1 MHESIRIPQSAFR
14 ILLFSRAM
22 GAKSQPV
29 ESTPPL
35 EWLSALCRGSSDLS
49 GNGASGFS
57 DQGFQQAWCFVRSI
71 LDSMP
76 LGLVIK
82 DTAGRRVYANRGYL
96 EIHHA
101 ALDDILGK
109 TDLEL
114 FPADMAKAMHED
126 DQLVMQTG
134 EAAYQLDEQ
143 RLPDGRQR
151 WIERTKTPLR
161 NQDGAIV
168 GLQLLLR
175 DVSEQHEAEKALN
188 LERDLLHTLMDN
200 IPDSIYFKDRESRF
214 LRISRQMAEK
224 FGLGSPSQ
232 AIGKTDADVFTSEH
246 AQQAL
251 ADEMEIIRT
260 GQPLVARIE
269 RETWPDRDATWVS
282 TTKMPLRNDEGRTI
296 GTFGISR
303 DVTEIK
309 RTQEE
314 LTRARDAADAA
325 SRAKGDFLANMSHE
339 IRTPLNG
346 IIGMTELLLNTDLS
360 AEQRDYQEIVKSSA
374 DALLSLLNDILDFSK
389 IEAGKLELEE
399 IPFDLRETL
408 GATMRVLAT
417 RAAEKGLELAVH
429 IPPEMPNWLVGDPG
443 RLRQIVVNLV
453 GNAVKFTSK
462 GEIVVDVDVQS
473 SDAKQVTLHLAV
485 RDTGIGIPLDKRE
498 RIFEAFCQEDASTTR
513 RYGGT
518 GLGLTISSQLVEM
531 MGGRI
536 WVESQPGKGSTFHFT
551 ARFAPAIDQR
561 PITPAELESLYDMPV
576 LVVDDNETNRFI
588 CQELLTHWGMKPT
601 TVASGSDALAA
612 LRAASEAG
620 RPVRLVLLDVM
631 MPHMDGFEVAE
642 RIAKAADIPGLTIL
656 MLSSAG
662 RAEHV
667 ERASQCGVSRCLT
680 KPVTQSEL
688 LDAITNSLGVAGSS
702 DRPKDLIQAGRPA
715 DFTPRRVLLAED
727 GLVNQKVAVI
737 LLERRGHTVTIAN
750 TGVEVLDALEREK
763 FDLVLM
769 DVQMPVMDG
778 FEATAA
784 IREREKSAGGHLPI
798 IAMTAHAMKGD
809 RERCLNSGM
818 DGYLSKPFRPIE
830 LFRAVEKYQA
840 DSKAGQGGWG
850 PVGRKSPSA
859 AAAKSR
865 KGGKK
870 LDAGLSAF
878 NREESLHRV
887 GGSAEILNELVTLFY
902 EECPKQMDRIEH
914 AYREGDMLG
923 LSRAAHALKS
933 SLAIFAS
940 QRAHAAALRLE
951 MMGREGEASEFPA
964 AWEDLQREV
973 ERLKAALAAECK
985 RGNDE

>member
-1 MHESIRIPQSAFR
+1 
-14 ILLFSRAM
+14 M

-29 ESTPPL
+29 ESTSPL
-35 EWLSALCRGSSDLS
+35 EWLAALCRGAASLPGDAELGLSD
-49 GNGASGFS
+49 N
-57 DQGFQQAWCFVRSI
+57 GFQQAWCVVRSL
-71 LDSMP
+71 LDSLP

-82 DTAGRRVYANRGYL
+82 DTAGRRVFANRSYL
-96 EIHHA
+96 ELHQA
-101 ALDDILGK
+101 ELEDVLGK
-109 TDLEL
+109 TDFDL
-114 FPADMAKAMHED
+114 FPADEARALHED
-126 DQLVMQTG
+126 DQQVLRTG
-134 EAAYQLDEQ
+134 EPVHKVDELH
-143 RLPDGRQR
+143 LPDGRRR
-151 WIERTKTPLR
+151 WIERNKSPVR
-161 NQDGAIV
+161 DADGAIV
-168 GLQLLLR
+168 GVQVLLR
-175 DVSEQHEAEKALN
+175 DVSDQHEAEQALG

-224 FGLGSPSQ
+224 FGLGSPAQ

-309 RTQEE
+309 QAQEE
-314 LTRARDAADAA
+314 LTQARDAADAA

-346 IIGMTELLLNTDLS
+346 IIGMTELLLNTDLA

-429 IPPEMPNWLVGDPG
+429 IPPEVPNWLIGDPG

-462 GEIVVDVDVQS
+462 GEIVVEVVVES
-473 SDAKQVTLHLAV
+473 SDAKQVALHLAV

-518 GLGLTISSQLVEM
+518 GLGLTISAQLVEL

-536 WVESQPGKGSTFHFT
+536 WVESQPGKGSKFHFT
-551 ARFAPAIDQR
+551 ARFTPAVDLR

-601 TVASGSDALAA
+601 TVASGDDALAA
-612 LRAASEAG
+612 LRSASAAG
-620 RPVRLVLLDVM
+620 RPVRLLLLDVM
-631 MPHMDGFEVAE
+631 MPNMDGFEVAE
-642 RIAKAADIPGLTIL
+642 RIAQAADIPGLTIL

-667 ERASQCGVSRCLT
+667 ERATQCGVSRCLT

-702 DRPKDLIQAGRPA
+702 DRPKDVIQAGRPA
-715 DFTPRRVLLAED
+715 DFKPRQVLLAED

-750 TGVEVLDALEREK
+750 TGADVLDALEREK

-784 IREREKSAGGHLPI
+784 IREREKTAGGHLPI

-809 RERCLNSGM
+809 RERCLSAGM
-818 DGYLSKPFRPIE
+818 DGYLSKPFRPNE
-830 LFRAVEKYQA
+830 LFRAVEKFQA
-840 DSKAGQGGWG
+840 EGKQGQGGWG
-850 PVGRKSPSA
+850 RAGSSGRKLPAGA

-865 KGGKK
+865 KGSKNPA
-870 LDAGLSAF
+870 AGLSAF

-887 GGSAEILNELVTLFY
+887 GGSADILKELVALFSD
-902 EECPKQMDRIEH
+902 ECPKQMDRIEQ
-914 AYREGDMLG
+914 AYREGDLPGMA
-923 LSRAAHALKS
+923 RAAHALKS
-933 SLAIFAS
+933 SVAIFAS
-940 QRAHAAALRLE
+940 QAAHGAALRLE
-951 MMGREGEASEFPA
+951 MMGRDGDASEFA
-964 AWEDLQREV
+964 EAWENLQREV
-973 ERLKAALAAECK
+973 DRLKAALAAECK
-985 RGNDE
+985 VEGE